1 MRDLVQGYNEN
12 RHKSRS
18 DPSSQDLCLLNSS
31 RTPAGLYLQLAGISS
46 SSQGS
51 WCPLQQAPQGEK
63 YLRGRKKSKTMGS
76 KTIHPTLL

>member
-63 YLRGRKKSKTMGS
+63 YFRGT
-76 KTIHPTLL
+76 HVHLAA